1 MNEARLG
8 RNGYFQTST
17 KELRSELNI
26 QCSQNEGKLNLTDA
40 FMTVHVL

>member
-17 KELRSELNI
+17 KELRLELFI
-26 QCSQNEGKLNLTDA
+26 IFSVLKMKVKLII
-40 FMTVHVL
+40 